1 MENSSTGDAPKD
13 SPNIS
18 DGFGGEEEQN
28 LKFPKRLRHNGRG
41 KVLATIYKRPQ
52 HPQYRLYWR
61 ARVDGKARS
70 RMKNFAAY
78 SEAKRAGDKVVADV
92 AKGRASVLSPGQA
105 ADALNAVKELQRH
118 YQATGKRLSIR
129 FAVGE

>member
-1 MENSSTGDAPKD
+1 MGPRRRRFKSCRSDHFNQPANIEANEGASNSENDSTGDAPKD

-28 LKFPKRLRHNGRG
+28 LKFPKRLRHNARG

-78 SEAKRAGDKVVADV
+78 SEAKRAADKVVVDV
-92 AKGRASVLSPGQA
+92 AKGRASVL
-105 ADALNAVKELQRH
+105 
-118 YQATGKRLSIR
+118 
-129 FAVGE
+129 